1 MCVIVEASA
10 NRTGE
15 KKMNKEQITRVKQ
28 AISECDAF
36 ITKESQRPAATR
48 PADMQKHLDFCIA
61 HKARLLGMI
70 GG

>member
-1 MCVIVEASA
+1 MTESQ
-10 NRTGE
+10 T
-15 KKMNKEQITRVKQ
+15 TRIKQ
-28 AISECDAF
+28 AIAECDAF

-61 HKARLLGMI
+61 HKSRLLDMI

>member
-1 MCVIVEASA
+1 
-10 NRTGE
+10 
-15 KKMNKEQITRVKQ
+15 MNKEQIARVKQ